1 MVWNEK
7 LKREIPIGWNGKTL
21 KECVEHITTGL
32 NPRDNFTFGGD
43 IKYITVKNLTNDGAL
58 DFNGCDCIDNAAR
71 EKVHRRSQIQ
81 IGDVLYASIC
91 PLGRTYLIITSPNDW
106 DINESVFSI
115 RPNLKVVSSIYLN
128 ILLKDTYYI
137 TKLTRSSTG
146 SIFQGIRIHE
156 LERTELLVPSWE
168 IIEAFGK
175 VLFPII
181 KEQDERTKEISVL
194 VKQRDELLP
203 LLMNGQVNSDLIA
216 HFAVYCRGQQNPNN
230 MKEKIIDNVL
240 AAMQSAL
247 DCQQMKL
254 LKVTLQEQLHNV
266 SVTIA
271 EQSNT
276 NNNLDLLETFISAKR
291 IEGCSERSLRYYHS
305 SIEQFFL
312 FVELPITQIDTALI
326 RNYLARYQAER
337 KCSKV
342 TIDNMRRILS
352 SFFGWL
358 EDEDYIIK
366 SPVRRIHKVKTDSL
380 VRETLSDEQ
389 LEQLRDQCD
398 NARDLAIIDMLSS
411 TGMRV
416 GELVK
421 LNRQDV
427 NFEER
432 QCVVFGKGNKERIVY
447 FNARTKIHLQ
457 AYLAGRTDNNK
468 ALFVSIKAPYQRLQ
482 ISGVER
488 RIKKLGQS
496 VQINRVHPHK
506 FRRTLATVAI
516 DKGMPIEQVQ
526 RLLGHVRID
535 TTLHYA
541 MVSQQNVK
549 MSHKKYLS

>member
-1 MVWNEK
+1 M
-7 LKREIPIGWNGKTL
+7 
-21 KECVEHITTGL
+21 
-32 NPRDNFTFGGD
+32 
-43 IKYITVKNLTNDGAL
+43 
-58 DFNGCDCIDNAAR
+58 
-71 EKVHRRSQIQ
+71 
-81 IGDVLYASIC
+81 
-91 PLGRTYLIITSPNDW
+91 PL
-106 DINESVFSI
+106 
-115 RPNLKVVSSIYLN
+115 
-128 ILLKDTYYI
+128 
-137 TKLTRSSTG
+137 
-146 SIFQGIRIHE
+146 
-156 LERTELLVPSWE
+156 
-168 IIEAFGK
+168 
-175 VLFPII
+175 
-181 KEQDERTKEISVL
+181 
-194 VKQRDELLP
+194 
-203 LLMNGQVNSDLIA
+203 NSDLIA
-216 HFAVYCRGQQNPNN
+216 NHDVYCQVFQILNS
-230 MKEKIIDNVL
+230 MKERIIDNVM
-240 AAMQSAL
+240 ATMQRVL

-254 LKVTLQEQLHNV
+254 LKASLQEQLRDVN
-266 SVTIA
+266 VTIN
-271 EQSNT
+271 EQSNKS
-276 NNNLDLLETFISAKR
+276 NNLDLLGTFISAKR
-291 IEGCSERSLRYYHS
+291 IEGCSERSLRYYRS
-305 SIEQFFL
+305 SIEQFFQS
-312 FVELPITQIDTALI
+312 VELPITQIDTASI

-352 SFFGWL
+352 SFFAWL
-358 EDEDYIIK
+358 EDEDYIVK

-389 LEQLRDQCD
+389 LEQLRDQC
-398 NARDLAIIDMLSS
+398 NNTRDLAIIDMLSS

-416 GELVK
+416 GELVR

-457 AYLAGRTDNNK
+457 AYLAERTDSEK
-468 ALFVSIKAPYQRLQ
+468 ALFVSLKAPHHRLQ

-488 RIKKLGQS
+488 RMIKLGQS

-506 FRRTLATVAI
+506 FRRTLATMAI